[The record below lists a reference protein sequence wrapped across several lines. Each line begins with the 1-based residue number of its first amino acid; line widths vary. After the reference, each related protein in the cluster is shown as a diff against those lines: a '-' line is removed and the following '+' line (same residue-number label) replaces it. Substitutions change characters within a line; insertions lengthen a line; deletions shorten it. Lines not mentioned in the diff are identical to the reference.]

1 MSASMG
7 IHGVKNI
14 TVSAVSKLD
23 KTSTFVRDLVI
34 PFDDGQEI
42 SFDLFGDCVEDLQVT
57 SKL

>member
-7 IHGVKNI
+7 IHGITSI

-23 KTSTFVRDLVI
+23 KTNSFVRDLVI
-34 PFDDGQEI
+34 TFDDGQEI
-42 SFDLFGDCVEDLQVT
+42 SFDLFGDRAEDLQVI